1 VFVNIF
7 DLFSLSVPAGAFFM
21 PGWPRRKPEVSLY
34 ILYILLL
41 EINTNPKKDYAKKGK
56 WSGLLDYRC
65 LTHYESINYGV
76 HFVVHDSPKVQKST
90 ISGNSP
96 PESTRGGLYK

>member
-1 VFVNIF
+1 MV
-7 DLFSLSVPAGAFFM
+7 
-21 PGWPRRKPEVSLY
+21 
-34 ILYILLL
+34 
-41 EINTNPKKDYAKKGK
+41 KKGK
-56 WSGLLDYRC
+56 WSGLLDYLG
-65 LTHYESINYGV
+65 LTNYKSISYRV